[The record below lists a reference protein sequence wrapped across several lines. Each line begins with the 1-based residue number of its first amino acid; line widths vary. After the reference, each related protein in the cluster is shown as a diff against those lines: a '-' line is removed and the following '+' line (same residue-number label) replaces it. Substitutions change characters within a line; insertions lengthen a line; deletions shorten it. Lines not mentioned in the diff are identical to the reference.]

1 MLIPFNRAIAIHVYT
16 PVSGD
21 GQAQHNNTVCLTFQK
36 ARIKDLPTI
45 YFGMANNLQFLPYIK
60 LIALLD

>member
-21 GQAQHNNTVCLTFQK
+21 GQAQFE
-36 ARIKDLPTI
+36 DLPAI
-45 YFGMANNLQFLPYIK
+45 YFVMVNNLQFFQHIK